1 MRNKKIKTENTID
14 IYYNNSCPICKRE
27 IEIYKS
33 RSIGIV
39 YNDSS
44 LLENKYNRRMHAYL
58 NGVEYVGARAFIL
71 IWKST
76 KGFKWL
82 SYLLDNRVCIFIM
95 DLFYEPFAFYLYNM
109 HLRRIKK

>member
-1 MRNKKIKTENTID
+1 NKIKNRGTID
-14 IYYNNSCPICKRE
+14 IYFNNSCPICKRE
-27 IEIYKS
+27 ISIYKS
-33 RSIGIV
+33 RSTGIV

-71 IWKST
+71 IWKNT

-82 SYLLDNRVCIFIM
+82 SYLLDNRICIFIM
-95 DLFYEPFAFYLYNM
+95 NLFYEPFAFYLYNM